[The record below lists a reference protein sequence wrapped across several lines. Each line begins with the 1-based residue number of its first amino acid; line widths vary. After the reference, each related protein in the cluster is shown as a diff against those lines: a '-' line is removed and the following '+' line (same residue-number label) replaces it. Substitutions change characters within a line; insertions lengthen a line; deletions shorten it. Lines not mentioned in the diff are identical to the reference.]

1 MDSEAEKIRW
11 EKIEKRLSHLEALSH
26 PSVNWERKIRSVE
39 DAYNRLYD
47 LIKNKIGDK

>member
-1 MDSEAEKIRW
+1 MDSAREKIRW
-11 EKIEKRLSHLEALSH
+11 EKIEKRLSALESVAH
-26 PSVNWERKIRSVE
+26 PSGNWERKIRSLE